1 MVPPSRPDR
10 DDAPRRA
17 AKAAPPLWKIV
28 LFGGLVLVAAYFALP
43 GIAAKDFAY
52 NAIGVGSTIAI
63 LIGVRKHRPQRRLG
77 WLLLAVA
84 NACFVCG
91 DVVFNFYDLVLHTDI
106 PFPSVADGLYL
117 AGYPFLFIAVF
128 LISRVRVT
136 RESRETWAD
145 ALIVC
150 VGAIALSWQLLMRSY
165 AHDNS
170 IDWFGRFVTMSYP
183 IMDIGVI
190 FIVTG
195 ALLSGVARRGADQL
209 VVASMSAML
218 VGDFVY
224 DVLVL
229 HNSYSTG
236 NPIDATYLAS
246 YVLLAAAGL
255 HPSIAHPARVRDT
268 SDAGSHRWIP
278 LVAVAGFVSPT
289 LLLLSRPMRFDV
301 DVPVLATT
309 SIILFGLVV
318 LRFAWLYGRTREQA
332 LLLAQHGES
341 LQAALDAQRALE
353 DELRHQAFHDSLTG
367 LPNRALLHDRV
378 SHALAG
384 TLRSGGTVAVFFCD
398 LDGFKAVNDSLGHQ
412 FGDDLLVLVANR
424 LNGLVRLGDTVA
436 RLGGDEFAILI
447 DDIETADVATALA
460 TRVVGVL
467 REPVLM
473 DGQHVRLSASVGVAF
488 GDHLVDVEQIL
499 SEADTAMYEAK
510 ASGKDRFSVFEPRMR
525 SRLLDRMA
533 ITNAFDGALAR
544 DEFYLEYQPQ
554 ISLTDEHL
562 EGFEALVRWQHPT
575 LGAIGPYRFIPLAEE
590 TGFIV
595 ELGRWVL
602 HTACSEAATWEDVGD
617 TPLSISVNIS
627 ARQLDSDSLVAD
639 VESALAN
646 SGVDPSRLVLEVT
659 ESILMV
665 DPERTAR
672 ALARLRDRGI
682 RIAIDDFGTGYSS
695 LGYLHQFPVDI
706 LKIDKSFVD
715 PLAEAPEEGAA
726 FVQMILR
733 LARDLRV
740 TTVAE
745 GVESGVQREALTKLH
760 CHSAQGYLISR
771 PLPVEGV
778 HQFIDHQPPT
788 LRQQP
793 A

>member
-1 MVPPSRPDR
+1 MVPPSRSDR
-10 DDAPRRA
+10 DDASPERA
-17 AKAAPPLWKIV
+17 ASNMQRLWKIT
-28 LFGGLVLVAAYFALP
+28 LFGGLALAAIYFALP
-43 GIAAKDFAY
+43 GLDAKDLAY
-52 NAIGVGSTIAI
+52 SAIGVGSTLAM
-63 LIGVRKHRPQRRLG
+63 LIGVRKNRPAQPLG

-84 NACFVCG
+84 NGCFVCG
-91 DVVFNFYDLVLHTDI
+91 DVVFNVYDLVLHTDI

-117 AGYPFLFIAVF
+117 AGYPFLFAAVF
-128 LISRVRVT
+128 LISRVRIV
-136 RESRETWAD
+136 RQSRETWAD
-145 ALIVC
+145 AMIVC
-150 VGAIALSWQLLMRSY
+150 VGAVALSWQLLMRSY
-165 AHDNS
+165 AHDDTV
-170 IDWFGRFVTMSYP
+170 DWFGRLVTMSYP
-183 IMDIGVI
+183 MMDIGVI
-190 FIVTG
+190 FIVAG
-195 ALLSGVARRGADQL
+195 ALLSGAARRAADQL
-209 VVASMSAML
+209 VVASMTAML
-218 VGDFVY
+218 VGDFIY

-229 HNSYSTG
+229 HGSYTTG
-236 NPIDATYLAS
+236 NLVDATYLVS
-246 YVLLAAAGL
+246 YVLLAAAAL
-255 HPSIAHPARVRDT
+255 HPSMAQPVRVRDV
-268 SDAGSHRWIP
+268 SDEQTRRWIP

-289 LLLLSRPMRFDV
+289 LLLLSRPLRFDV
-301 DVPVLATT
+301 DVPVLAAT

-332 LLLAQHGES
+332 MLLEQRGES
-341 LQAALDAQRALE
+341 LQAALDAQRVLE
-353 DELRHQAFHDSLTG
+353 EELRHQAFHDSLTG

-378 SHALAG
+378 GHALAG
-384 TLRSGGTVAVFFCD
+384 TPRSGGTAALFFCD

-424 LNGLVRLGDTVA
+424 LKGIVRPGDTVA

-447 DDIETADVATALA
+447 DNIESVDVATALA
-460 TRVVGVL
+460 ARLVGVL
-467 REPVLM
+467 REPVTM
-473 DGQHVRLSASVGVAF
+473 DGHQARLSASVGVAF
-488 GDHLVDVEQIL
+488 GDHTVDVEQIL

-533 ITNAFDGALAR
+533 ITNSFDGALAR
-544 DEFYLEYQPQ
+544 DEFFLEYQPQ

-562 EGFEALVRWQHPT
+562 EGFEALVRWRHPT

-602 HTACSEAATWEDVGD
+602 QSACREAATWDDGD
-617 TPLSISVNIS
+617 AALSVSVNIS
-627 ARQLDSDSLVAD
+627 ARQLESDSLVAD
-639 VESALAN
+639 VESALAT

-659 ESILMV
+659 ESILVV
-665 DPERTAR
+665 DPERTAH
-672 ALARLRDRGI
+672 ALSRLRDMGI

-695 LGYLHQFPVDI
+695 LGYLHRFPVDI

-715 PLAEAPEEGAA
+715 PLDEATEEGAA

-745 GVESGVQREALTKLH
+745 GVESGVQRDALTKLH

-771 PLPVEGV
+771 PLPAERV
-778 HQFIDHQPPT
+778 HEFIDHQRPA